1 MKERRRFKKTP
12 VDEREV
18 VFYAEHGGYFP
29 NFEGLV
35 RELTQR
41 HDKVVS
47 YITSAAA
54 DPILDAP
61 PDGVRSFYMKDS
73 LPLQMAFIDCK
84 VFVMTLTDLNQ
95 FHLKRSAHPVHYVYV
110 FHSLVSTHMMYRAG
124 AFDHYD
130 SVLCAGPH
138 HVEEI
143 RRREEQQGLAHK
155 QLVEAGYFRLERIR
169 DRYREFGER
178 PSAAGRTTVLV
189 APSWGEDNIIE
200 SCGDRLVRMLLA
212 HEYNVIVRPHPETR
226 RKSPRLL
233 DALEQEF
240 QSADGFR
247 LERSVATD
255 DSLLE
260 ADVLVCDLSG
270 VALEYALG
278 TERPVLFL
286 DVPYKVKNPEFG
298 ALGIEPFELRTRP
311 EIGRLISLDALD
323 SVPDE
328 VAALIERKD
337 EYRERI
343 ARLRQECVF
352 EPGRSA
358 EVGARHILGLLE
370 GRTKDRGQRT

>member
-12 VDEREV
+12 ASEREV
-18 VFYAEHGGYFP
+18 VFYAEHGGYYP
-29 NFEGLV
+29 NFEGLI
-35 RELTQR
+35 RELTGR
-41 HDKVVS
+41 HGKVVS
-47 YITSAAA
+47 YITSAPD
-54 DPILDAP
+54 DPILQAP
-61 PDGVRSFYMKDS
+61 PDGVWSFYMKDT

-138 HVEEI
+138 HVAEI
-143 RRREEQQGLAHK
+143 RRREEREGLAEK
-155 QLVEAGYFRLERIR
+155 QLVEAGYYRLERIR
-169 DRYREFGER
+169 ERYRAFREGH
-178 PSAAGRTTVLV
+178 PAGGRTTVLV

-212 HEYNVIVRPHPETR
+212 RGYDVIVRPHPETR

-233 DALEQEF
+233 DALEKEF
-240 QSADGFR
+240 GGNRGFV

-255 DSLLE
+255 DSLLR
-260 ADVLVCDLSG
+260 ADVLICDLSG
-270 VALEYALG
+270 VALEYAFG

-286 DVPYKVKNPEFG
+286 DVPYKVKNSEYR
-298 ALGIEPFELRTRP
+298 ALGIEPFELRVRS
-311 EIGRLISLDALD
+311 EIGKTVSPELLE

-328 VAALIERKD
+328 VAALIEHKD

-343 ARLRQECVF
+343 TRLSDECVF
-352 EPGRSA
+352 APGRSS
-358 EVGARHILGLLE
+358 EIGARHILNLL
-370 GRTKDRGQRT
+370 